1 MTKWLRRQLSTAL
14 SPTFNCIISPLD
26 KFWDLSQKSDQECW
40 LVASKAASDH
50 VHFDV
55 SSATTEKFLEL
66 LKDTSEYFRWGLLMS
81 VLTIG
86 DGLFDGTKDKLA
98 NDKKT
103 MKVTITKRV
112 NLLTQWTKVPTAKC
126 QQFAQWYNSTDSVL
140 LTDAFEE
147 DPTKRK
153 VVALDC
159 NKDNNNELVRRHKIQ
174 LCIINQL
181 ILHVLKNHLTTS
193 TYKSFLVHKHKFSF
207 IYEVAGNEIHS
218 RCKPE
223 TIVEVRHLEKEL
235 NLIVW
240 LFTFRVSPHNIDNI
254 LLIIIV

>member
-1 MTKWLRRQLSTAL
+1 MAPT
-14 SPTFNCIISPLD
+14 PTFNCIISPLD

-55 SSATTEKFLEL
+55 SAATTEQFLEL

-81 VLTIG
+81 VLTVG

-103 MKVTITKRV
+103 MEVTITKRV

-126 QQFAQWYNSTDSVL
+126 QQFAQWYNSTNSVL

-147 DPTKRK
+147 DPAKRK

-159 NKDNNNELVRRHKIQ
+159 NKDSNNELVRHHKIQ
-174 LCIINQL
+174 LCIIDQL
-181 ILHVLKNHLTTS
+181 ILHVL
-193 TYKSFLVHKHKFSF
+193 
-207 IYEVAGNEIHS
+207 
-218 RCKPE
+218 
-223 TIVEVRHLEKEL
+223 
-235 NLIVW
+235 
-240 LFTFRVSPHNIDNI
+240 
-254 LLIIIV
+254 